1 MAKKKKVDQSSE
13 MLDSMMVPSVP
24 LVYQRP
30 IGDIT
35 EEAYLRFGSYVNN
48 HRHMPR
54 VIDGLK
60 TSYRRLIHSALSFP
74 IGKDIPTVQ
83 LIGKMSETH
92 PHSLTG
98 VEGTVRMFVKSGIF
112 DGDGNFGQVYIDGSE
127 ASPAAPRYTKVRISD
142 TYQKILG
149 ELLKEVPWS
158 ESPVG
163 APEPEYI
170 PTPFPL
176 CLQMS
181 EKVSGLGVAVKSDM
195 PNFSA
200 RSLYEAYIHNDP
212 MRLEP
217 NIDIVLDKEHSDL
230 CGLWNSGQGK
240 ITYAYHLAR
249 QKSDDGK
256 TEGVLF
262 YGDTGMFTLKMKKF
276 QKLIDDGK
284 ITVDNVSDQS
294 GTKLLVSRVPG
305 ARGITIEDIEDLCAK
320 NCYSTTNYSLNV
332 SDGSSTFRIPLY
344 NWLDYTYKNYLTL
357 VTAVNN
363 KKINQVTFEI
373 AVQEAL
379 PAVVDYV
386 INKPTAENKE
396 ISDALGLPIEIVQG
410 VMTKPISYLRKNKDT
425 AERVKELKKRLAE
438 LKKFDAVKFTEEVIK
453 EL

>member
-1 MAKKKKVDQSSE
+1 MAKKKKVEQSTENFDMNS
-13 MLDSMMVPSVP
+13 VPAVP
-24 LVYQRP
+24 LVFQRP

-35 EEAYLRFGSYVNN
+35 EDAYIRFGSYVNN

-149 ELLKEVPWS
+149 ELLKEVSWS

-163 APEPEYI
+163 APEPDYI

-200 RSLYEAYIHNDP
+200 RSLYNAYIHNDP
-212 MRLEP
+212 TLLEP
-217 NIDIVLDKEHSDL
+217 NIDIILDKAHSEL
-230 CGLWNSGQGK
+230 HSLWTTGQGK
-240 ITYAYHLAR
+240 ITYAYHLSR

-276 QKLIDDGK
+276 QKLVDDGK
-284 ITVDNVSDQS
+284 ITIDNVSDQT
-294 GTKLLVSRVPG
+294 GTKLLISRVPG

-320 NCYSTTNYSLNV
+320 NCFSSNNYSLNV
-332 SDGSSTFRIPLY
+332 SDGTSTFRIPLY
-344 NWLDYTYKNYLTL
+344 NWLDYTYKNYLGL

-363 KKINQVTFEI
+363 KKIAATEFEI
-373 AVQEAL
+373 RVQEAL
-379 PAVVDYV
+379 PFVVDY
-386 INKPTAENKE
+386 IMKKPTAENKE
-396 ISDALGLPIEIVQG
+396 ISEALGLDIEIVKG
-410 VMTKPISYLRKNKDT
+410 VMSKPISYLRKNKDT
-425 AERVKELKKRLAE
+425 AERVKALKKHLSD
-438 LKKFDAVKFTEEVIK
+438 LKKFDAVKFTEEVIN